1 MIIKKISGRH
11 AVGLVSFVACL
22 LTGNTANA
30 WQQEYIVSDTKS
42 NTTERYTWD
51 DDHPPR
57 YEDILKERI
66 LSSQNMPGL
75 ALTLP
80 DTSPTDATS
89 TMSVGWSI
97 PIIRR
102 VTTGPV
108 AAWHY
113 DGSTPNMYNEFG
125 DSVNTQSLTDPLW

>member
-11 AVGLVSFVACL
+11 AVTGLVSFLACL

-51 DDHPPR
+51 DDHQPR

-66 LSSQNMPGL
+66 LSSQNTPGL
-75 ALTLP
+75 ALNLP
-80 DTSPTDATS
+80 DSSPVEATS
-89 TMSVGWSI
+89 SMSVGWSI
-97 PIIRR
+97 PVARR
-102 VTTGPV
+102 
-108 AAWHY
+108 
-113 DGSTPNMYNEFG
+113 
-125 DSVNTQSLTDPLW
+125 